1 VEREQKEAEACGSR
15 RGAGEAIVLEH
26 HVVEVFIVGDG
37 DESVEV
43 LAGELVLEEGGI
55 GGGVGEGGESGEE
68 GGELDVAVYG
78 EDLGV
83 AGDVGEV
90 VVVGARL
97 DSAAVA
103 AHELDLG
110 MEGGRGLVEG
120 VVVVV
125 VVGVGV
131 AGAWGGVAGI
141 HGARV
146 WEIGRERRIEF
157 GEWEWLVCEC
167 VLLRKRV
174 MENGVTIKKRRREEF
189 EFYGVDG
196 DGGGVG

>member
-1 VEREQKEAEACGSR
+1 VEREQKEAQACGSR

-26 HVVEVFIVGDG
+26 HVVEVFVVGDG

-55 GGGVGEGGESGEE
+55 GGGVGEGGEFGEE

-90 VVVGARL
+90 VVVGAGL
-97 DSAAVA
+97 DAAAVA

-110 MEGGRGLVEG
+110 VEGGRGIVEG
-120 VVVVV
+120 VVV

-131 AGAWGGVAGI
+131 AGSRGGVAGI

-146 WEIGRERRIEF
+146 WKLGGN
-157 GEWEWLVCEC
+157 GELNLESESGWCLSVFC
-167 VLLRKRV
+167 
-174 MENGVTIKKRRREEF
+174 
-189 EFYGVDG
+189 
-196 DGGGVG
+196 

>member
-1 VEREQKEAEACGSR
+1 
-15 RGAGEAIVLEH
+15 
-26 HVVEVFIVGDG
+26 VVEVFVVGDG
-37 DESVEV
+37 DEGVEV

-55 GGGVGEGGESGEE
+55 GGGVGEGGEFGEE

-90 VVVGARL
+90 VVVGAGL

-103 AHELDLG
+103 AHELDLEL
-110 MEGGRGLVEG
+110 EGGRGIVEG

-131 AGAWGGVAGI
+131 AGARGGVAGI

-146 WEIGRERRIEF
+146 WELGGN
-157 GEWEWLVCEC
+157 GELNLVSGSGWC
-167 VLLRKRV
+167 VSVLC
-174 MENGVTIKKRRREEF
+174 
-189 EFYGVDG
+189 
-196 DGGGVG
+196 